1 MKQSLKN
8 TILCA
13 LALWGSS
20 AFTLAQHSA
29 DEPALDKFVVTG
41 SIQSDILI
49 PQDDDAIGTKHVD
62 EWGLTNTYVDVNAQS
77 KHIDAGL
84 RVEFKRWPLPGY
96 EVSSENPSFSKSSCY
111 DGWGVPFIYLKGKW
125 EKADITLGSYYEQFG
140 SGFILRTYEE
150 RALGIDNSLIGARLN
165 VRPAKGVTIK
175 AITGTQ
181 RVNWTTSNSWMTGGD
196 LELGVDEWIR
206 PMQKSNTH
214 LTLGGSF
221 LNKTEARDIDCEC
234 TGLLFY
240 YCNVPRSVNSWD
252 ARVRLQTGG
261 LNILAEYAQKTQDPS
276 YDNDYIY
283 RPGRVAMLSASYS
296 SKGFSV
302 LGQAKR
308 SDNMSNRSI
317 RKRSGTAAF
326 LNHLPA
332 FTQDQTY
339 ALAALYPYATNPMGE
354 WAYQGQLSYKFKRG
368 TALGG
373 KYGTGVSV
381 NYSYVTGIDR
391 NVYEA
396 KDAAGNINTAFTK
409 GYGSAFWKWAGG
421 IYYKDIN
428 VALDKKFTKDFSLKA
443 MYMNQVFNQ
452 QVVEKHGDI
461 VRSNIFVL
469 DGKYR
474 FTPKTTLRMEA
485 QYLTT
490 GEDQGD
496 WVYGL
501 AELSLL
507 PHFMLTASD
516 MYNVGDTKLHYY
528 LGGVTFN
535 AGSHRLMVS
544 YGRTR
549 AGYNCSGGVC
559 RWIPATKGVNVSY
572 NYNF

>member
-1 MKQSLKN
+1 MNKH
-8 TILCA
+8 ILLTLLTAFCWTTA
-13 LALWGSS
+13 LAQESY
-20 AFTLAQHSA
+20 SA
-29 DEPALDKFVVTG
+29 DQPPVGEFTITG

-49 PQDDDAIGTKHVD
+49 PQDDDAIGTEHVN
-62 EWGLTNTYVDVNAQS
+62 EWGLTNTFIDINAQS
-77 KHIDAGL
+77 KHFDAGV
-84 RVEFKRWPLPGY
+84 RAEFKRWPLPGY
-96 EVSSENPSFSKSSCY
+96 EVSKKNPQFTKSSCY
-111 DGWGVPFIYLKGKW
+111 EGWGIPFAYMKAKW
-125 EKADITLGSYYEQFG
+125 DKLDITLGSYYEQFG

-150 RALGIDNSLIGARLN
+150 RALGIDNSLIGAR
-165 VRPAKGVTIK
+165 VTARPVKGVAIK
-175 AITGTQ
+175 DITGTQ
-181 RVNWTTSNSWMTGGD
+181 RLNWTTTKSWMTGGD
-196 LELGVDEWIR
+196 LELAIDEWL
-206 PMQKSNTH
+206 PSLQKSNTH

-221 LNKTEARDIDCEC
+221 LNKNEGREDIAAPNKE
-234 TGLLFY
+234 LISYFL
-240 YCNVPRSVNSWD
+240 NVPRNVNSWD
-252 ARVRLQTGG
+252 ARLSLQTGG

-276 YDNDYIY
+276 FDNGYIY

-302 LGQAKR
+302 LAQAKR
-308 SDNMSNRSI
+308 SDNMSNRSV
-317 RKRSGTAAF
+317 RTRNGTAAF

-339 ALAALYPYATNPMGE
+339 ALAALYPYATQPTGE
-354 WAYQGQLSYKFKRG
+354 WAYQGQLSYKFKKG

-381 NYSYVTGIDR
+381 NYSFVTGIDR
-391 NVYEA
+391 NEYEPF
-396 KDAAGNINTAFTK
+396 DANHNLNPNYTK
-409 GYGSAFWKWAGG
+409 GYGSSFWKWQGG
-421 IYYKDIN
+421 IYYQDLN
-428 VALDKKFTKDFSLKA
+428 VAIDKKFTRDFTLKA

-461 VRSNIFVL
+461 IRSNIFVL

-474 FTPKTTLRMEA
+474 FSPKTTLRMEA

-496 WVYGL
+496 WIYGL

-507 PHFMLTASD
+507 PHFMFTLSD
-516 MYNVGDTKLHYY
+516 MYNVGGTKNHYY

-535 AGSHRLMVS
+535 TGSHRLMVS

-549 AGYNCSGGVC
+549 AGYNCAGGVC
-559 RWIPATKGVNVSY
+559 RWIPATKGVNISY